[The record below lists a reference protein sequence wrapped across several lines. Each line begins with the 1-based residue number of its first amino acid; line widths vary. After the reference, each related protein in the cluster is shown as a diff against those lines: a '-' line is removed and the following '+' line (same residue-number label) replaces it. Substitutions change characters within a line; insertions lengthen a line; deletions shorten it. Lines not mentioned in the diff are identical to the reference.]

1 MTNQMT
7 DLVTDDVL
15 RDELMRFVADPTAK
29 RYAAILGA
37 TDAASIANDLAARQA
52 IAAEIVAILSR
63 PTLRAAARDQ
73 ARRERNRQRI
83 ENKRRQGD
91 STAHNN
97 NNIEQNQTEG
107 D

>member
-7 DLVTDDVL
+7 GLVTDDVL
-15 RDELMRFVADPTAK
+15 RDELIRFVADPTAK
-29 RYAAILGA
+29 RYAAILDA
-37 TDAASIANDLAARQA
+37 TDAASIVNDLAARQA

-91 STAHNN
+91 STAHSNN
-97 NNIEQNQTEG
+97 PEQNQRKGE
-107 D
+107 

>member
-15 RDELMRFVADPTAK
+15 RDELIQFVSDPTAK
-29 RYAAILGA
+29 RYTAILGA

-91 STAHNN
+91 CTAHN
-97 NNIEQNQTEG
+97 NNIEQNQIKGE
-107 D
+107 